1 MVSWHSSSV
10 EEVFKLLET
19 SPKGISEEEAEKRLA
34 AFGPNEIVE
43 RKESELFKLFRHLR
57 DPLIYVLIVSG
68 FITFYLGKLADS
80 AIIFAV
86 VAVNTTVG
94 YLQERKAEKTL
105 EKLKKMVEVKARVAR
120 RAERE
125 IPARFLVPGD
135 VIVLEAGM
143 KVPADARL
151 FKAVRLRVDESLL
164 TGESVPVEK
173 ITDVVD
179 EKSVSKPNLVFAGTL
194 VTDGYGKAVVVA
206 TGERTEIG
214 KIARKTE
221 KERET
226 ETPLLKKMKKLGKRI
241 FFAILAVS
249 TFNFLIGVYRGYSF
263 DFTFLASVGL
273 AVAAIPESLPAL
285 VTMILAMGVRDM
297 ASRKAVVRRLPA
309 VETLG
314 SVTTICTDKTGTLT
328 RNKMK
333 VVKVFAGS
341 KEYDA
346 DVVGE
351 VDVREVRMTLLA
363 GYICNKAIYREE
375 DGEYIISGDP
385 MEIALLEVAAKAGIR
400 ERDWKTIDE
409 IPFDPAIR
417 FMATA
422 VEEDG
427 IAMVYAKGAPE
438 RIIAMCSHA
447 MVKGKPIRIDAEYLN
462 RVAED
467 FASRGMR
474 ILAFAYK
481 PADAEEFK
489 IKEHVSDMIF
499 LGFQCMIDPPREE
512 SYEAVKKCKE
522 AGVRVVMVTGDH
534 PATAL
539 AIARELGIEGK
550 VLTGEDVEK
559 MSDEEFA
566 TGIGVFA
573 RVLPEHKLRIVR
585 ALQKRKEIVAV
596 TGDGVNDAPAL
607 KAADI
612 GVAMGSG
619 TEVAKEASDMVI
631 IDDNFAT
638 IVAAIE
644 EGRKVFKKIQKVLA
658 WTLPTN
664 GGEGLAI
671 FSAFLIGLALP
682 ILPIQIL
689 WINTVTA
696 LLLGTTLVFEPAN
709 ELKKPTKGE
718 LLSREIVVRI
728 GWVSLLMVLG
738 AYFLFFSQEN
748 DVAARTAAMNTIV
761 FFEIFY
767 LLSARNLD
775 KSFFAALKRKNPAI
789 LPGILAMIVLQVI
802 VAQTQTWLQA
812 TPLSIFTWIEIL
824 AVSSLVLILSEL
836 AKLKKF

>member
-1 MVSWHSSSV
+1 MVSWHSSSI

>member
-1 MVSWHSSSV
+1 
-10 EEVFKLLET
+10 
-19 SPKGISEEEAEKRLA
+19 
-34 AFGPNEIVE
+34 
-43 RKESELFKLFRHLR
+43 
-57 DPLIYVLIVSG
+57 
-68 FITFYLGKLADS
+68 
-80 AIIFAV
+80 
-86 VAVNTTVG
+86 
-94 YLQERKAEKTL
+94 
-105 EKLKKMVEVKARVAR
+105 
-120 RAERE
+120 
-125 IPARFLVPGD
+125 
-135 VIVLEAGM
+135 
-143 KVPADARL
+143 
-151 FKAVRLRVDESLL
+151 
-164 TGESVPVEK
+164 
-173 ITDVVD
+173 
-179 EKSVSKPNLVFAGTL
+179 
-194 VTDGYGKAVVVA
+194 

-241 FFAILAVS
+241 FFAILVVS

-481 PADAEEFK
+481 PADAEGFK

-499 LGFQCMIDPPREE
+499 LGFQCMIDPPRKE